1 MLGRHDGHHSPRGGQ
16 DLVEALRELPRGQSL
31 GALVADPDQFG
42 EGARVPSMDDTPSRD
57 DRGNRRHAQP
67 LELQARPRLGL
78 DVDQVERHAPGREQ
92 LSRLGA
98 GASAGAVVENGFG
111 IGHMEAPSLDGILP
125 RQGGGCVEV
134 AAGRVVQTVAR

>member
-1 MLGRHDGHHSPRGGQ
+1 MLGRHDGHDSPRGGQ

-42 EGARVPSMDDTPSRD
+42 EGTRVPSMDDTPSRD

-67 LELQARPRLGL
+67 LELQACPRLGL

-98 GASAGAVVENGFG
+98 GASAGAVIQNRFDDS
-111 IGHMEAPSLDGILP
+111 HLRTSS
-125 RQGGGCVEV
+125 
-134 AAGRVVQTVAR
+134 